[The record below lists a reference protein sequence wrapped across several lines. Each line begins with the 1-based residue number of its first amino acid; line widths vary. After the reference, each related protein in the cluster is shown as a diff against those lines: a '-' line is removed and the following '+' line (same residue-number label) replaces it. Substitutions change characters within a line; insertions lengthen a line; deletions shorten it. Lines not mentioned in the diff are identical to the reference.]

1 VKSFSF
7 KLHALLRLKESKRD
21 QALSQF
27 AAATKQ
33 VQKLKQDLTQAHQKR
48 DSVLEILQ
56 NKQKGTFLSA
66 QVEALQTSLL
76 LEKENISNL
85 ELKLNEAE
93 RILQSRRSIFL
104 EKDSQYKAVLRLKEK
119 QQSQHYLI
127 ETKKE
132 ETELEDV
139 ISSRFLFH
147 RINHQY

>member
-1 VKSFSF
+1 MKSFSF

-33 VQKLKQDLTQAHQKR
+33 VQNLKQDLTQAHQKR

-104 EKDSQYKAVLRLKEK
+104 EKDSQFKAVLRLKEK
-119 QQSQHYLI
+119 QQSQHYLV

>member
-33 VQKLKQDLTQAHQKR
+33 VQNLKQDLTQAHQKR

-76 LEKENISNL
+76 LEKENISSL
-85 ELKLNEAE
+85 EIKLNEAE

-104 EKDSQYKAVLRLKEK
+104 EKDSQFKAVLRLKEK
-119 QQSQHYLI
+119 QQSQHYLV

>member
-33 VQKLKQDLTQAHQKR
+33 VQNLKQDLTQAHQKR

-76 LEKENISNL
+76 LEKENISSL
-85 ELKLNEAE
+85 EIKLNEAE

>member
-1 VKSFSF
+1 MKSFSF

-33 VQKLKQDLTQAHQKR
+33 VQNLKQDLTQAHQKR

-93 RILQSRRSIFL
+93 RMLQSRRSIFL
-104 EKDSQYKAVLRLKEK
+104 EKDSQFKAVLRLKEK

>member
-1 VKSFSF
+1 MKSFSF

-33 VQKLKQDLTQAHQKR
+33 VQNLKQDLTQAHQKR

-76 LEKENISNL
+76 LENENISSL
-85 ELKLNEAE
+85 EIKLNEAE

-104 EKDSQYKAVLRLKEK
+104 EKDSQFKAVLRLKEK

>member
-1 VKSFSF
+1 
-7 KLHALLRLKESKRD
+7 LRLKESKRD

-33 VQKLKQDLTQAHQKR
+33 VQNLKQDLTQAHQKR

>member
-1 VKSFSF
+1 MKSFSF

-33 VQKLKQDLTQAHQKR
+33 VQNLKQDLTQAHQKR

-104 EKDSQYKAVLRLKEK
+104 EKDSQFKAVLRLKEK

>member
-1 VKSFSF
+1 MKSFSF

-33 VQKLKQDLTQAHQKR
+33 VQNLKQDLTQAHQKR

>member
-1 VKSFSF
+1 MKSFSF

-33 VQKLKQDLTQAHQKR
+33 VQNLKQDLTQAHQKR

-76 LEKENISNL
+76 LEQENISNL

>member
-21 QALSQF
+21 QALSLF
-27 AAATKQ
+27 ADASKQ
-33 VQKLKQDLTQAHQKR
+33 VQHLTQDLTQAYKKR
-48 DSVLEILQ
+48 DSVIEILQ
-56 NKQKGTFLSA
+56 NKQKGTFQSV
-66 QVEALQTSLL
+66 QIETLQSSLL
-76 LEKENISNL
+76 LEREKISNL
-85 ELKLNEAE
+85 ETKLNEAE
-93 RILQSRRSIFL
+93 KILQSRRSIFL
-104 EKDSQYKAVLRLKEK
+104 EKDSQFKAVLRLKEK
-119 QQSQHYLI
+119 QQSHHYLV

>member
-1 VKSFSF
+1 MKSFSF

-33 VQKLKQDLTQAHQKR
+33 VQNLKQDLTHAHQKR

-104 EKDSQYKAVLRLKEK
+104 EKDSQFKAVLRLKEK

>member
-33 VQKLKQDLTQAHQKR
+33 VQNLKQDLNHAHQKR

-56 NKQKGTFLSA
+56 NKQKGTFISA

-76 LEKENISNL
+76 LEKENISSL

-104 EKDSQYKAVLRLKEK
+104 EKDSQFKAVLRLKEK

>member
-33 VQKLKQDLTQAHQKR
+33 VQNLKQDLNHAHQKR

-56 NKQKGTFLSA
+56 NKQKGTFISA

>member
-1 VKSFSF
+1 MKSFSF

-27 AAATKQ
+27 AVATKQ
-33 VQKLKQDLTQAHQKR
+33 VQNLKQDLTQAHQKR

>member
-1 VKSFSF
+1 MKSFSF

-33 VQKLKQDLTQAHQKR
+33 VQNLKQDLTQAHQKR

-76 LEKENISNL
+76 LEKENISSL
-85 ELKLNEAE
+85 EIKLNEAE
-93 RILQSRRSIFL
+93 RILQSRRSIFWKRIRSSKL
-104 EKDSQYKAVLRLKEK
+104 FYDS
-119 QQSQHYLI
+119 
-127 ETKKE
+127 KKSNSPN
-132 ETELEDV
+132 
-139 ISSRFLFH
+139 I
-147 RINHQY
+147 I

>member
-1 VKSFSF
+1 MKSFSF

-33 VQKLKQDLTQAHQKR
+33 VQNLKQDLNHAHQKR

-76 LEKENISNL
+76 LEKENISSL

-104 EKDSQYKAVLRLKEK
+104 EKDSQFKAVLRLKEK

>member
-1 VKSFSF
+1 MKSFSF

-33 VQKLKQDLTQAHQKR
+33 VQNLKQDLNHAHQKR

-56 NKQKGTFLSA
+56 NKQKGTFISA

-76 LEKENISNL
+76 LEKENISSL

-104 EKDSQYKAVLRLKEK
+104 EKDSQFKAVLRLKEK

>member
-33 VQKLKQDLTQAHQKR
+33 VHNLKQDLTQALQKR

-76 LEKENISNL
+76 LEKENISSL
-85 ELKLNEAE
+85 EIKLNEAE

-104 EKDSQYKAVLRLKEK
+104 EKDSQFKAVLRLKEK
-119 QQSQHYLI
+119 QQSQHYLV

>member
-33 VQKLKQDLTQAHQKR
+33 VQNLKQDLTQAHQKR

>member
-7 KLHALLRLKESKRD
+7 KLHALLKLKESKRD

-33 VQKLKQDLTQAHQKR
+33 VQNLKQDLTQAHQKR

>member
-1 VKSFSF
+1 MKSFSF

-33 VQKLKQDLTQAHQKR
+33 VQNLKQDLTQAHQKR

-76 LEKENISNL
+76 LEKENISSL
-85 ELKLNEAE
+85 EIKLNEAE

-104 EKDSQYKAVLRLKEK
+104 EKDSQFKAVLRLKEK
-119 QQSQHYLI
+119 QQSQHYLV

>member
-1 VKSFSF
+1 MKSFSF

-33 VQKLKQDLTQAHQKR
+33 VQNLKQDLTQAHQKR

-76 LEKENISNL
+76 LEKENISSL
-85 ELKLNEAE
+85 EIKLNEAE

>member
-33 VQKLKQDLTQAHQKR
+33 VQNLKQDLTQAHQKR

-104 EKDSQYKAVLRLKEK
+104 EKDSQFKAVLRLKEK
-119 QQSQHYLI
+119 QQSHHYLV